1 MGPLPGDQGCGF
13 IQEKEVSVLARTR
26 DDAPGV
32 QAADDPGFMLIK
44 VNNLLIVVQDTAIA
58 HESTPCACSDDFAVK
73 SNTILFWYRRYLTF

>member
-1 MGPLPGDQGCGF
+1 MRAPPLALEMGPLPGDQGCGF

-58 HESTPCACSDDFAVK
+58 HESTRALVVMISP
-73 SNTILFWYRRYLTF
+73 